1 MEIYLLDTS
10 VQSTHREI
18 EGRVLVTDF
27 ESVPE
32 EDGTRFHR
40 QVSLEVP
47 HVAAWQDHPPA
58 PTAPWPG
65 WWGFPGQE
73 GRLARG
79 KMPGRTRSSG
89 NCGPGGCRDP
99 QRVLFGAVAERGR
112 APFWGK
118 LSGGGMGGC
127 QGVVARRSRG
137 SPCAQ
142 VRDSCLRP
150 VVGASAALH
159 GFYRRL
165 LGCLPPLSFLASF
178 SPSAQDDFFNLPP
191 IPQNIFKELF
201 CSGT

>member
-65 WWGFPGQE
+65 WWGLPGQE
-73 GRLARG
+73 GRLAHG

-118 LSGGGMGGC
+118 LSGGGAWV
-127 QGVVARRSRG
+127 GVKVSLQEGVEGHPAPR
-137 SPCAQ
+137 
-142 VRDSCLRP
+142 
-150 VVGASAALH
+150 
-159 GFYRRL
+159 
-165 LGCLPPLSFLASF
+165 
-178 SPSAQDDFFNLPP
+178 
-191 IPQNIFKELF
+191 
-201 CSGT
+201 SGTAACALWWVLVLPCMAFTAAC